1 MNFGLILK
9 SEFDQQKY
17 LFSRLYK
24 TLDLSQEKRE
34 AHQQEIIRLA
44 KEQIKLFGG
53 NTFSQQDQKRAIDR
67 VIKLVN
73 LGLEYASRRDVD
85 VGPSGEI
92 LNINM
97 AKAILLNKPLSQMYH
112 LGNEVFEMDRKPAT
126 DLLLKSEIQIENL
139 YFRLISEEEFACLKA
154 LSDLDLSAGTFEQ
167 LISAAKIMRNISNKL
182 VLVPFLPINEG
193 GLMIFRHLGGFYKGM
208 YPTNYGL
215 IDCLLLSLLIACMF
229 RDEENLFNYT
239 DTRKATEFFSSL
251 AKEAQ
256 SRKEK
261 EYAAK
266 SFSNINRMV
275 AEDRKS
281 RMASPAAQKSF
292 LRDILAVEM
301 KEVAEF
307 ADLLFFEPEKF
318 GKQAN
323 KVRKFFLGY
332 FDLAKETLIIKKKPA
347 YFGNFVQN
355 ALDRIEKKI
364 EREVSEFYKQMDNYD
379 ISSEQIAKFWH
390 QRICFHHTN
399 KKEAMEGIA
408 PKAKDDINP
417 KQLSQA
423 PIPYLVA
430 GAKYFIHWPEE
441 KKKEFI
447 DNLNPNRFINEEQG
461 NTKHLLQFLDYISL
475 GPMDVVPATS
485 SNQQWLDIY
494 RDGFQWIAKVMD
506 KINWSRAFPSVIA
519 ELWQGGTDEVRDALW
534 KHREEFKTSIPS
546 LKKYYVFE
554 HNDMR
559 LLKYILDRMIK
570 EEKIGQY
577 ALDDLLFI
585 LRDLSKAQEIVGLIE
600 NWKNRQ
606 KK

>member
-9 SEFDQQKY
+9 SEFDRQDY

-24 TLDLSQEKRE
+24 TLNLSPEKKE
-34 AHQQEIIRLA
+34 AHQQEIVRLA

-85 VGPSGEI
+85 VSPTGEM

-112 LGNEVFEMDRKPAT
+112 LGNEVFEMDRKSAT
-126 DLLLKSEIQIENL
+126 ELLLKSEIQIENL

-154 LSDLDLSAGTFEQ
+154 LSDLNLFKGTFEQ
-167 LISAAKIMRNISNKL
+167 LAGTAKTMRNISNKL
-182 VLVPFLPINEG
+182 VLVPFLPINES
-193 GLMIFRHLGGFYKGM
+193 GLMIFRHLGGSRKGA
-208 YPTNYGL
+208 YPTSYGL

-229 RDEENLFNYT
+229 RDEENLFNCA

-256 SRKEK
+256 SREEK
-261 EYAAK
+261 EYAAR
-266 SFSNINRMV
+266 SFSSINRMV

-281 RMASPAAQKSF
+281 RMASPAAQRSF

-318 GKQAN
+318 GKQAD
-323 KVRKFFLGY
+323 KVRKFFIGY
-332 FDLAKETLIIKKKPA
+332 FDLAQETLIIKKKPA

-355 ALDRIEKKI
+355 ALTRIEKKI
-364 EREVSEFYKQMDNYD
+364 EREVSEFYKQMDDYD

-390 QRICFHHTN
+390 QRICSHRTDR
-399 KKEAMEGIA
+399 KEAMEGIVLEA
-408 PKAKDDINP
+408 RYDINP

-423 PIPYLVA
+423 SIPYLVA
-430 GAKYFIHWPEE
+430 GAKYFLHWPEE

-447 DNLNPNRFINEEQG
+447 DNLNPNRFINEERG
-461 NTKHLLQFLDYISL
+461 DASHLLQFLDYISL
-475 GPMDVVPATS
+475 GPMDIVPVAH
-485 SNQQWLDIY
+485 SNQQMDIY
-494 RDGFQWIAKVMD
+494 KDNSQWIAKVMD
-506 KINWSRAFPSVIA
+506 KINWSRVFPSVIA

-534 KHREEFKTSIPS
+534 KHREEFKTSTPS

-559 LLKYILDRMIK
+559 LLKYILDKMIK
-570 EEKIGQY
+570 EEKIKQY
-577 ALDDLLFI
+577 ALDDMLLI
-585 LRDLSKAQEIVGLIE
+585 LRDFPKAKGIVELIE